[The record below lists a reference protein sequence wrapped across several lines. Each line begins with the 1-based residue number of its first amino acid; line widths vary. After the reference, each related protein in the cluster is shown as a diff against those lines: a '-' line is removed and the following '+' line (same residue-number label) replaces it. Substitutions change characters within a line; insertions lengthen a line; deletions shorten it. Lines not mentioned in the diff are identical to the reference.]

1 MNNKMDRQLRHAML
15 KPLVRRP
22 PNSADDKAMIAAFKR
37 IDSLALGTD
46 LLNQLQEV
54 LADYGKEKK
63 RGQRDTLNLLTSQM
77 VKQLIMFISCTEKPA
92 SARPAQQ
99 LNIWG

>member
-22 PNSADDKAMIAAFKR
+22 PNSADDKAMIAAFKK

-54 LADYGKEKK
+54 LADYGKEKNGGK
-63 RGQRDTLNLLTSQM
+63 GTSLTY
-77 VKQLIMFISCTEKPA
+77 
-92 SARPAQQ
+92 
-99 LNIWG
+99 